1 MPIPA
6 YLKITGAT
14 QGEISKGALS
24 QESVGTFAQSSHE
37 DEILVQETHLHVTKP
52 VDSQSGQVTG
62 VRQHKPVVFTKIMD
76 RTSPLLWQALC
87 SGEQLDIEL
96 VYFRT
101 SQGGKQEK
109 YFTVKWSEAL
119 LVDGKAYYPL
129 AISPDNA
136 AIPHLEDWSFSYK
149 KIEWTHDIAGTSGA
163 DSWNDA

>member
-6 YLKITGAT
+6 YIKITGAT
-14 QGEISKGALS
+14 QGDITKGALS
-24 QESVGTFAQSSHE
+24 SDSVGTFAQKSHE
-37 DEILVQETHLHVTKP
+37 DEILVQEIHLHVTKP

-87 SGEQLDIEL
+87 SGEQLTVEL
-96 VYFRT
+96 AYFRT
-101 SQGGKQEK
+101 APRGGVEQ
-109 YFTVKWSEAL
+109 YFTVKWEEAL

-129 AISPDNA
+129 AISPANA

-149 KIEWTHDIAGTSGA
+149 KIEWTHSIAGTSGA
-163 DSWNDA
+163 DDWNSA

>member
-6 YLKITGAT
+6 YMKITGAT

-24 QESVGTFAQSSHE
+24 ADSVGTFAQKSHE
-37 DEILVQETHLHVTKP
+37 DEILVQAIGLHVTKP

-119 LVDGKAYYPL
+119 LVDGKASL
-129 AISPDNA
+129 AIVDDDQLGA
-136 AIPHLEDWSFSYK
+136 AAVVVVLDTQGNVIQK
-149 KIEWTHDIAGTSGA
+149 MATTVGG
-163 DSWNDA
+163 

>member
-6 YLKITGAT
+6 YIKITGAM
-14 QGEISKGALS
+14 QGEMTKGALS
-24 QESVGTFAQSSHE
+24 SDSVGTFAQASHE
-37 DEILVQETHLHVTKP
+37 DEILVQAIGLHVAKP

-76 RTSPLLWQALC
+76 KSSPLLWQALC
-87 SGEQLDIEL
+87 SCEQLTIECT
-96 VYFRT
+96 YFRT
-101 SQGGKQEK
+101 SQAGKQEK

-136 AIPHLEDWSFSYK
+136 AIPHIEDWSFSYK
-149 KIEWTHDIAGTSGA
+149 KIEWTHQIAGTSAG
-163 DSWNDA
+163 DDWNNA